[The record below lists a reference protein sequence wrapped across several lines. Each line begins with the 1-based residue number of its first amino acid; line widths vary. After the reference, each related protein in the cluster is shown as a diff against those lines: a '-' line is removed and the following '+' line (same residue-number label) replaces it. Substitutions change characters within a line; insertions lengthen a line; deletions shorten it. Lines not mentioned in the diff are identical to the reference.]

1 MSDREVVPSW
11 GVRSAGLDATEGNA
25 GYMNIRRRKQT
36 SEREFDVL
44 QVITSSVRR
53 GAERFAVAL
62 EPELKQRGLRVRT
75 VALVDGGP
83 GGFDVDVLGDTRLGL
98 STLRALRSEAGR
110 ASVVIAHGSSTL
122 PAAAMALAGLG
133 VPFIYRNI
141 GDPYYWGSSMAR
153 RVRSGAF
160 LSRAEGVVALTST
173 TAGRITDHYWV
184 DAERIHVIPRGI
196 PEEQFPRRSPEDRAQ
211 ARRDFGFHQNERVAV
226 CVGALSPE
234 KNNTLAIDA
243 MALLPDRW
251 HLLIAGDGPDEALV
265 RAAAEERGD
274 GRVQTLGAIE
284 RPAELMTAAD
294 VLLLPSDTEGLPGV
308 VIEAGLIGVPAVSTD
323 VGFIRDIVADGV
335 SGHLVPLGD
344 AEAMAAAVLAAEPNL
359 DELGA
364 EAFERC
370 QRGFSMRSAAERW
383 FDVLQATADLPQA
396 EPTSS

>member
-1 MSDREVVPSW
+1 MS
-11 GVRSAGLDATEGNA
+11 
-25 GYMNIRRRKQT
+25 IRRGKNT
-36 SEREFDVL
+36 PGREFDVL
-44 QVITSSVRR
+44 QVITSTVRR

-62 EPELKQRGLRVRT
+62 EPELVQRGLRVRT

-98 STLRALRSEAGR
+98 STLRALRAEARR

-122 PAAAMALAGLG
+122 PAAAIALAGLD

-153 RVRSGAF
+153 RLRSGAF
-160 LSRAEGVVALTST
+160 LSRAAGVVALTST
-173 TAGRITDHYWV
+173 TAGRITDHYRV
-184 DAERIHVIPRGI
+184 DPERIHAIPRGI
-196 PEEQFPRRSPEDRAQ
+196 PEDQFPRRTAEDRRQ
-211 ARRDFGFHQNERVAV
+211 ARCDFGFHGEERIAV

-243 MALLPDRW
+243 LALLPERW
-251 HLLIAGDGPDEALV
+251 HLLIAGDGPDEAQV
-265 RAAAEERGD
+265 RGAAGERGD
-274 GRVQTLGAIE
+274 GRVQMLGQVQ

-308 VIEAGLIGVPAVSTD
+308 VIEAGLVGVPAVSTD

-335 SGHLVPLGD
+335 SGHLVPVGD

-359 DELGA
+359 DQLGA
-364 EAFERC
+364 EAFTRC
-370 QRGFSMRSAAERW
+370 QRGFSMRSAADRW
-383 FDVLQATADLPQA
+383 FDVLQESADLSHAVLAP
-396 EPTSS
+396 S